1 MARNKVLM
9 IEFDGATWDIIDP
22 LMKDGKLPNIAYL
35 RNSGA
40 SGILMSE
47 HAAISPKIWT
57 SMFAGKDHTQ
67 TGIDFFGGYSK
78 MVKCKRL
85 WDILSD
91 NDFRVGVFGSFAT
104 WPPYEINGFMIP
116 AIDSVGTETY
126 PPEYEV
132 FQEVAL
138 SERKKSKGI
147 DGKSSSLSDIVQYA
161 VKLRRIGVTWKT
173 YLRILRY
180 FGERA
185 TGHFGR
191 HEDQYWKKLVLHSEL
206 STDVF
211 THLCKIFE
219 PDFRTIHMHICDSL
233 CHRYWMAYDGQKFP
247 GVDNK
252 LVKRYKDVIPKGY
265 MQADRAIG
273 RILDAAG
280 EKTNVVLVSDHGFEA
295 RPGGFNPYDLNVEKL
310 QEVLGIQNNVIVA
323 RFGPGMYLNFQD
335 DGLMDR
341 SVKVLRDA
349 FSQKTGEKVFDV
361 ETFEKTIIV
370 QKPTWEVKRD
380 EILQEDSFIDFG
392 ECGLHKALDLYTR
405 QNKLMSGVHAPEGM
419 FVLHGPDIQSDIRMD
434 PISFYDIAPTVLALM
449 GLPVARDM
457 KGRVIKEAI
466 KDGFLEEQ
474 PITEIE
480 TYEEAK
486 ESAESVPE
494 EMDYEK
500 IEERLKSLGYL

>member
-1 MARNKVLM
+1 MADNGVLM

-22 LMKDGKLPNIAYL
+22 LIDDGKLPNIKRL
-35 RNSGA
+35 RDTGA
-40 SGILMSE
+40 SGTLMSE

-85 WDILSD
+85 WDILSEKGYT
-91 NDFRVGVFGSFAT
+91 VGVFGSFAT
-104 WPPYEINGFMIP
+104 WPPYEVNGFMIP

-126 PPEYEV
+126 PPEFEV

-147 DGKSSSLSDIVQYA
+147 EGKSSSLSDMVQYG
-161 VKLRRIGVTWKT
+161 VRLRRMGVRWNT
-173 YLRILRY
+173 YLKVLRY
-180 FGERA
+180 FSEHAIGR
-185 TGHFGR
+185 FGQQ
-191 HEDQYWKKLVLHSEL
+191 EDQYWKKLALHSEL

-211 THLCKIFE
+211 IHLCSTFK

-233 CHRYWMAYDGQKFP
+233 SHRYWMAYEDDKFP
-247 GVDNK
+247 GVDNR
-252 LVKRYKDVIPKGY
+252 LVQRYKDVIPKGY

-310 QEVLGIQNNVIVA
+310 QEVLGIKGKVIVA

-335 DGLMDR
+335 DELMDR
-341 SVKVLRDA
+341 AARILKEA

-380 EILQEDSFIDFG
+380 EILQPDSFIDFG
-392 ECGLHKALDLYTR
+392 ACGLHKALDLYTR

-419 FVLHGPDIQSDIRMD
+419 FVLHGPDIQSDIRLD
-434 PISFYDIAPTVLALM
+434 PISFYDIAPTVLVLM

-457 KGRVIKEAI
+457 KGRVIKEAME
-466 KDGFLEEQ
+466 DRFLEEQ
-474 PITEIE
+474 PIREIE
-480 TYEEAK
+480 TYEEEK
-486 ESAESVPE
+486 NSVGEAPE